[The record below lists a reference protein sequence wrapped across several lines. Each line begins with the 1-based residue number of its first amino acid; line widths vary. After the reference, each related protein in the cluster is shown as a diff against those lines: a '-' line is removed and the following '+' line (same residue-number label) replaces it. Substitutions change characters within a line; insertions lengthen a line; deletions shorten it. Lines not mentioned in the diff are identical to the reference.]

1 MSQKQYQILS
11 TKNYALFKYVGGNRK
26 VDEKRV
32 LSIMES
38 MKKNPEMIVPAQC
51 NEKYEIIDGQHRLE
65 ASKRLGRPYYYYI
78 VKGANIGT
86 VRNMNDHDPRW
97 STGEFVNSFSST
109 GNINYEIYES
119 FEKKYGFGHAINI
132 MLLSG
137 AGNFHNTMLDEFKQG
152 TFIVKDLEGAEK
164 LAEMLIEIGKYYSGY
179 KKRTFAIAF
188 AKVSALP
195 NFDFKTMI
203 SKLIYQQKKMVDC
216 TNATHYIALLGELYN
231 YRARKGSTIDVT
243 PILYKKQ

>member
-1 MSQKQYQILS
+1 MLQKQYQILS
-11 TKNYALFKYVGGNRK
+11 TKNYALFKYIGGNRDI
-26 VDEKRV
+26 DEKRV
-32 LSIMES
+32 LSVMDK
-38 MKKNPEMIVPAQC
+38 MKNFPDTVAPAQC

-65 ASKRLGRPYYYYI
+65 ASRRLGKSFYYYI
-78 VKGANIGT
+78 VKGATIET
-86 VRNMNDHDPRW
+86 VRAINDHDPRW

-132 MLLSG
+132 MLLSA
-137 AGNFHNTMLDEFKQG
+137 AGGFHNRMLDEFKQG
-152 TFIVKDLEGAEK
+152 AFVVKDLESAEK
-164 LAEMLIEIGKYYSGY
+164 TAEMLIEIGKYYAGY
-179 KKRTFAIAF
+179 KKRSFAIAF
-188 AKVSALP
+188 TKVAGLP
-195 NFDFKTMI
+195 NFDFKTLI

-243 PILYKKQ
+243 PILYNK